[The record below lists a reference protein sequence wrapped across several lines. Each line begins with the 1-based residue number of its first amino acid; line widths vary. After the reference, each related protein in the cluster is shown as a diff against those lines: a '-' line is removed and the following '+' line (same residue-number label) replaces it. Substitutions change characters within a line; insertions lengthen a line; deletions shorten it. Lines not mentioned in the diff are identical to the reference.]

1 VEVDDR
7 TFTALT
13 TEHFGLIGARSQ
25 AASESAT
32 RSTLYLGGVSS
43 TLIGLGLTAQVSDG
57 RTAFRVFAL
66 VALPTVFA
74 LGAFTFVRLVQLGA
88 EDFLLGR
95 AINRIRHL
103 YLEHAGEARDYFLL
117 SGNDDH
123 RGVMENMGLSV
134 EGRWQLYFTAAVAVA
149 VVNAIVGGSA
159 VALAAGAASSAGL
172 GVTVAV
178 GAAAAI
184 AALAGHL
191 RFQAISHA
199 EGGGDNRVLFPSTEV
214 PAPPELIDEL
224 DSNDAKETPPCR

>member
-1 VEVDDR
+1 MQIDDR

-32 RSTLYLGGVSS
+32 RSALYLGGVSS

-57 RTAFRVFAL
+57 KIAFRVFAL
-66 VALPTVFA
+66 VALPTLFA
-74 LGAFTFVRLVQLGA
+74 LGIFTFVRLVQLGA

-103 YLEHAGEARDYFLL
+103 YVEQAGEARDYFLL

-123 RGVMENMGLSV
+123 NGVMENMGLSV
-134 EGRWQLYFTAAVAVA
+134 NSRWQLYLTAAVAVA

-159 VALAAGAASSAGL
+159 VALAVAAATPARLGVSVAAGA
-172 GVTVAV
+172 VAAV
-178 GAAAAI
+178 

-191 RFQAISHA
+191 RFQSRTHA
-199 EGGGDNRVLFPSTEV
+199 EGAGDQRVLFPS
-214 PAPPELIDEL
+214 PAASDPT
-224 DSNDAKETPPCR
+224 SMSY